1 MPVAGSTGWSTAGRK
16 TEASAGASGSH
27 AAPLQAS
34 TRPKNTAP
42 LQASTRS
49 NQAMGCTSS
58 KDEERPGTRQNS
70 FTFGSVSLWRS
81 SSALNRQ
88 LGATAA
94 ATKGALAPGMGGNTS
109 LSQPLPSD
117 ESTRTAK
124 CSQRAA
130 EARRSQNEALYTEKS
145 FREYLSMY
153 DDCQHAAPEA
163 AAPEAVRPVMGTLAW
178 FMGPDL
184 ETSSPVCLREEEA
197 AKAAQEPR

>member
-1 MPVAGSTGWSTAGRK
+1 
-16 TEASAGASGSH
+16 
-27 AAPLQAS
+27 
-34 TRPKNTAP
+34 
-42 LQASTRS
+42 
-49 NQAMGCTSS
+49 
-58 KDEERPGTRQNS
+58 
-70 FTFGSVSLWRS
+70 
-81 SSALNRQ
+81 
-88 LGATAA
+88 
-94 ATKGALAPGMGGNTS
+94 MGGNTS

-130 EARRSQNEALYTEKS
+130 EARRSQNEVLYTEKS

>member
-1 MPVAGSTGWSTAGRK
+1 
-16 TEASAGASGSH
+16 
-27 AAPLQAS
+27 
-34 TRPKNTAP
+34 
-42 LQASTRS
+42 
-49 NQAMGCTSS
+49 MGCTSS
-58 KDEERPGTRQNS
+58 KDEERPCTRQNS
-70 FTFGSVSLWRS
+70 FTFGSKSLWRS
-81 SSALNRQ
+81 SSALNRK

-94 ATKGALAPGMGGNTS
+94 ATKGPLAPGIGLNTS